1 MRILFIGDVVGR
13 AGRLAV
19 ADLLPKLVADW
30 KLDLVVVNG
39 ENAAGGF
46 GITETIYNELIDAGA
61 DAITLGNHAW
71 DQREALVFIERAP
84 RLVRPVNYP
93 KGTPGR
99 GAALVDT
106 KNGKRALII
115 NAMGRIF
122 MDPLDDPFAAV
133 ERELAACGLGS
144 GADAVIIDMHA
155 EATSEKQAMGY
166 FCDGRLSLVV
176 GTHTH
181 APTADH
187 RILPGGTAFISDVGM
202 TGDFDSVIGMIKDE
216 PLNRFLR
223 KVPGSKFEPAG
234 GPATLA
240 GVAVETDDKTG
251 LAVKVGPVRLG
262 GALEEARPRFW
273 E

>member
-13 AGRLAV
+13 SGRTILTER
-19 ADLLPKLVADW
+19 LPGLIADW
-30 KLDLVVVNG
+30 KLDLVAING

-46 GITETIYNELIDAGA
+46 GITEVIYNEFIDAGA

-84 RLVRPVNYP
+84 RLIRPLNYP

-106 KNGKRALII
+106 KNGKRALVI

-122 MDPLDDPFAAV
+122 MDPLDDPFAAI
-133 ERELAACGLGS
+133 ERELSACALKS
-144 GADAVIIDMHA
+144 GADAIIIDFHC

-166 FCDGRLSLVV
+166 FTDGRASLVV

-181 APTADH
+181 APTADD
-187 RILPGGTAFISDVGM
+187 RILAGGTAFVSDVGM
-202 TGDFDSVIGMIKDE
+202 TGDYDSIIGMNKDE

-223 KVPGSKFEPAG
+223 KLPGTKFEPSN
-234 GPATLA
+234 GPATLC
-240 GVAVETDDKTG
+240 GLAVETDDATG
-251 LAVKVGPVRLG
+251 LARQVGAVRLG
-262 GALEEARPRFW
+262 GILREIRPEFW
-273 E
+273 N

>member
-13 AGRLAV
+13 SGRAIV
-19 ADLLPKLVADW
+19 NERLPRLVSEW

-46 GITETIYNELIDAGA
+46 GITEVIYNELLDAGA
-61 DAITLGNHAW
+61 DAVTLGNHAW

-84 RLVRPVNYP
+84 RLIRPLNYP

-99 GAALVDT
+99 GAAMVDT
-106 KNGKRALII
+106 KNGKRALVI

-133 ERELAACGLGS
+133 ERELAACQLGS
-144 GADAVIIDMHA
+144 AADAVIIDFHC

-166 FCDGRLSLVV
+166 FADSRASLVV

-181 APTADH
+181 APTADD
-187 RILPGGTAFISDVGM
+187 RILPGGTAFITDVGM
-202 TGDFDSVIGMIKDE
+202 TADYDSIIGMGKDE

-223 KVPGSKFEPAG
+223 KLPGGKFEAAG
-234 GPATLA
+234 GPATLC
-240 GVAVETDDKTG
+240 GLAVETDDASG
-251 LAVKVGPVRLG
+251 LARKVAPVRLG
-262 GALEEARPRFW
+262 GILRETRPGFW
-273 E
+273 A